1 MTLRSFGQRQTENSY
16 TREVELAFADCD
28 RNGSVRPAD
37 GQYVYDP
44 ELPDLVRY
52 M

>member
-1 MTLRSFGQRQTENSY
+1 MKGEIQRIYGSGCNEDIY
-16 TREVELAFADCD
+16 
-28 RNGSVRPAD
+28 GSVRPAD
-37 GQYVYDP
+37 GQYVSDS

>member
-1 MTLRSFGQRQTENSY
+1 MQRIYGSGCNEDIY
-16 TREVELAFADCD
+16 
-28 RNGSVRPAD
+28 GSVRPAD